1 MSIHKAPGQQQWWVS
16 VNETTIGYFPPGAD
30 PTWEEGGLELPYL
43 KNPREPPSPN
53 IFQLW
58 MTSNTNA
65 CCLVV

>member
-53 IFQLW
+53 IF
-58 MTSNTNA
+58 
-65 CCLVV
+65 